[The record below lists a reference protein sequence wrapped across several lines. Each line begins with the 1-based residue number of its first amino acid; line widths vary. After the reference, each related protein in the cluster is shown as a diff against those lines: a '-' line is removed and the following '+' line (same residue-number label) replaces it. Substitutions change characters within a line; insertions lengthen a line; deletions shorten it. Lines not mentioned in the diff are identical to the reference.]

1 MRKRQRVDSDNTGAG
16 SGSESGAAYENES
29 DTGDGGAVGGPV
41 APGASGIC
49 CDELDN
55 LGECYYLRLRDGP
68 AEQERLDS
76 EEQERLD
83 SEEQERLDSD
93 AKDAQTDAEQD
104 KWSQEYFQGMADRA
118 REYDELRRN
127 LSELE
132 REDQAAADQMS
143 RGQQEQ
149 NERREAEARDGVY
162 QQEAELVR
170 EHEKEEELQAQWKQH
185 ERHEQADEH
194 GGVLP
199 QLRRAM
205 TAASRIPAADL
216 EHLFEYVHYLR
227 QMKATQP
234 Q

>member
-16 SGSESGAAYENES
+16 SGSESGAADENES
-29 DTGDGGAVGGPV
+29 DTGDGSAVGWSV
-41 APGASGIC
+41 SPGESGIC
-49 CDELDN
+49 LELGNVDEFGDWHLCD
-55 LGECYYLRLRDGP
+55 GS
-68 AEQERLDS
+68 A
-76 EEQERLD
+76 EQERLD

-93 AKDAQTDAEQD
+93 AKDAQMDAEQEQ
-104 KWSQEYFQGMADRA
+104 WRQEHFQGKADRA
-118 REYDELRRN
+118 RERDELRRN

-132 REDQAAADQMS
+132 REDQAVADQMS

-170 EHEKEEELQAQWKQH
+170 EHEKEEELRAQWKQH
-185 ERHEQADEH
+185 ERLEQADEH

-205 TAASRIPAADL
+205 TAASRMAAADL
-216 EHLFEYVHYLR
+216 ERLFEYVHYLR
-227 QMKATQP
+227 QMQATQP

>member
-16 SGSESGAAYENES
+16 SGSESGAADENES
-29 DTGDGGAVGGPV
+29 DTGDGSAVGWSVSP
-41 APGASGIC
+41 
-49 CDELDN
+49 DELGNAD
-55 LGECYYLRLRDGP
+55 GFYDWQDRD
-68 AEQERLDS
+68 AEER
-76 EEQERLD
+76 QD

-104 KWSQEYFQGMADRA
+104 KWNQEYFQGMADRA
-118 REYDELRRN
+118 REDDELRRN

-132 REDQAAADQMS
+132 REDQAVADQMS

-170 EHEKEEELQAQWKQH
+170 EHEKEEELRAQWKQH

-205 TAASRIPAADL
+205 TAASRMAAADL
-216 EHLFEYVHYLR
+216 ERLFEYVHYLR
-227 QMKATQP
+227 QMQATQP

>member
-16 SGSESGAAYENES
+16 SGSESGAADENES
-29 DTGDGGAVGGPV
+29 DTGDGGAVGWSV
-41 APGASGIC
+41 SPGESGIC
-49 CDELDN
+49 LELGNVDEFGDWHLCD
-55 LGECYYLRLRDGP
+55 GS
-68 AEQERLDS
+68 A
-76 EEQERLD
+76 EQERLD

-93 AKDAQTDAEQD
+93 AKDAQMDAEQEQ
-104 KWSQEYFQGMADRA
+104 WRQEHFQGKADRA
-118 REYDELRRN
+118 RERDELRRN

-132 REDQAAADQMS
+132 REDQAVADQMS

-170 EHEKEEELQAQWKQH
+170 EHEKEEELRAQWKQH

-205 TAASRIPAADL
+205 TAASRMAAADL
-216 EHLFEYVHYLR
+216 ESLFEYVHYLR
-227 QMKATQP
+227 QMQATQP

>member
-16 SGSESGAAYENES
+16 SGSESGAADENES
-29 DTGDGGAVGGPV
+29 DTGDGGAVGWSV
-41 APGASGIC
+41 SPGASGIC
-49 CDELDN
+49 LELGNVDEFGDWHLCD
-55 LGECYYLRLRDGP
+55 GS
-68 AEQERLDS
+68 A
-76 EEQERLD
+76 EQERLD

-93 AKDAQTDAEQD
+93 AKDAQMDAEQEQ
-104 KWSQEYFQGMADRA
+104 WRQEHFQGMADRA
-118 REYDELRRN
+118 RERDELRRN

-143 RGQQEQ
+143 RGRQEQ

-170 EHEKEEELQAQWKQH
+170 EHEKEEELRAQWKQH
-185 ERHEQADEH
+185 ERLEQADEH

-205 TAASRIPAADL
+205 TAASRMAAADL
-216 EHLFEYVHYLR
+216 ERLFEYVHYLR
-227 QMKATQP
+227 QMQATQP

>member
-16 SGSESGAAYENES
+16 SGSESGAADENES
-29 DTGDGGAVGGPV
+29 DTGDGSAVGWSV
-41 APGASGIC
+41 SPGESGIC
-49 CDELDN
+49 LELGNVDEFGDWHLCD
-55 LGECYYLRLRDGP
+55 GS
-68 AEQERLDS
+68 AEQERLDG
-76 EEQERLD
+76 
-83 SEEQERLDSD
+83 EEQERLDSD

-104 KWSQEYFQGMADRA
+104 KWNQEYFQEKADRA
-118 REYDELRRN
+118 REDDELRRN

-132 REDQAAADQMS
+132 REDQAVADQMS

-170 EHEKEEELQAQWKQH
+170 EHEKEEELRAQWKQH

-199 QLRRAM
+199 QLRSAM
-205 TAASRIPAADL
+205 TAASQVAAADL
-216 EHLFEYVHYLR
+216 ECLFEYVHYLR
-227 QMKATQP
+227 QMQATQP